1 MISAAFFCAHFGGK
15 MELKRLSNKFY
26 SVYNKKDYPNILRK
40 IKIKPKTITTTNIHF
55 FFI

>member
-26 SVYNKKDYPNILRK
+26 SVYNKKRLSLY
-40 IKIKPKTITTTNIHF
+40 IKKD
-55 FFI
+55 